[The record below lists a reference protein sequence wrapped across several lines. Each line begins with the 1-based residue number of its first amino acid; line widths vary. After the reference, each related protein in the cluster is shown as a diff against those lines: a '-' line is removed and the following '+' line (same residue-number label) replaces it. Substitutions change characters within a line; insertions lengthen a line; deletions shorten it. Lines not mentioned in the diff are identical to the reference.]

1 VSGIRRRDFIILLGG
16 GGVAAAAWPLAARA
30 QQPQRVRRIGVLMTT
45 SADDPEGQARVAA
58 FHQGLQQW
66 GWTVGGNVRVDIR
79 FGVDNS
85 VIRKHAGE
93 LAALAPDVILGNS
106 SAAVGALLQVT
117 RTVPIVFAVV
127 ADPVGAGFVESLAR
141 PGGNATGFS
150 NYDYQIGGK
159 WLELLKEIAPS
170 VRRAA
175 VIRDPAV
182 AVGLEEALASDSGLS
197 PGETLK

>member
-1 VSGIRRRDFIILLGG
+1 MKRREFITLVGG
-16 GGVAAAAWPLAARA
+16 AAAAWPLAARA
-30 QQPQRVRRIGVLMTT
+30 QQGERMRRIGVLMTT
-45 SADDPEGQARVAA
+45 SADDPEGQSRIAA

-66 GWTVGGNVRVDIR
+66 GWTVGGNVTVDIR

-127 ADPVGAGFVESLAR
+127 ADPVGAGFVEGLAR
-141 PGGNATGFS
+141 PGGNATGVFPVS
-150 NYDYQIGGK
+150 SAERSGTPRIMAWTYRRSCSRSYQNIALEIMSLKYAESLPVLPGGR
-159 WLELLKEIAPS
+159 LL
-170 VRRAA
+170 
-175 VIRDPAV
+175 
-182 AVGLEEALASDSGLS
+182 
-197 PGETLK
+197 